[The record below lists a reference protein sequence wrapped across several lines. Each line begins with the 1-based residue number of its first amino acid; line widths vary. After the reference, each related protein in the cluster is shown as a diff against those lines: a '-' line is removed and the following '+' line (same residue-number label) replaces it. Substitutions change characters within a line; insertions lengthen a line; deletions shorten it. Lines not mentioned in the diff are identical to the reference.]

1 MTWMQRAII
10 MLTLAAAL
18 GFAGVPILAIM
29 FAVAGLLMLDAVLI
43 ASLLRMLGRLRR
55 R

>member
-10 MLTLAAAL
+10 MLLLAAGL

-29 FAVAGLLMLDAVLI
+29 FAVAGLLLLDAVLL
-43 ASLLRMLGRLRR
+43 ASLIRLLGRLRR